1 MLPTTTPNSN
11 GALGVRDAARH
22 TAGAKRYKYLRRLLH
37 FRQMDFE
44 FAVWQML
51 YLFTS
56 PQRVYRNFHYR
67 KQTKDQWA
75 RDDPAFLALL
85 SIWLCGKSVHFG
97 QVLMIA
103 ALLAYFTCL
112 IKFKQ
117 TLRHCGFI

>member
-1 MLPTTTPNSN
+1 MLPTTLPHSN
-11 GALGVRDAARH
+11 GALGSRDAARH

-75 RDDPAFLALL
+75 RDDPAFLVLL
-85 SIWLCGKSVHFG
+85 SIWLCGEFAS
-97 QVLMIA
+97 
-103 ALLAYFTCL
+103 T
-112 IKFKQ
+112 
-117 TLRHCGFI
+117 TLTLNTFFFINMYSKYVN